1 VAGKPMLLR
10 HRDRRAI
17 DAAVAGAEA
26 RTGLQFCVY
35 LGPAMADTRAHAE
48 ALFVEAGLHEQPAVL
63 LHVSPDHRK
72 VEIVTAAAVRERLP
86 DEACKRAIDEMTKHF
101 AQGRFLEGLI
111 AGIEHLAE
119 TAGPGEPPTGSTD
132 LPNVVE

>member
-1 VAGKPMLLR
+1 VAGKPLLLR

-35 LGPAMADTRAHAE
+35 LGPAHEDTRAHAE
-48 ALFVEAGLHEQPAVL
+48 GLFVDAGLHEQPAVL
-63 LHVSPDHRK
+63 IHVAPDHRK
-72 VEIVTAAAVRERLP
+72 VEILTAPAARERVP
-86 DEACKRAIDEMTKHF
+86 DDACKRAIDVMTQHF
-101 AQGRFLEGLI
+101 AQNRFLDGLI
-111 AGIEHLAE
+111 AGIEQLAE
-119 TAGPGEPPTGSTD
+119 TAGPGTPPAGSAD